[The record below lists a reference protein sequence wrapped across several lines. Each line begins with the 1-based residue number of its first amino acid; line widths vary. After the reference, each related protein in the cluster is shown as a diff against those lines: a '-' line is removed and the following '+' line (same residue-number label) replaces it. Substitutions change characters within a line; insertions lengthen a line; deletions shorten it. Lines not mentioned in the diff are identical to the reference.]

1 MSGEEITETLR
12 AEDTTFSDELVAA
25 AVEVSPFYPMLSTIA
40 CLITSY

>member
-25 AVEVSPFYPMLSTIA
+25 AVEVSFSFPALFRFSA
-40 CLITSY
+40 R

>member
-25 AVEVSPFYPMLSTIA
+25 AVEVSSASAVLFHLSA
-40 CLITSY
+40 R